1 MVSARIEKSSYFN
14 LIQSGINL
22 ASCVWVCSDPPHFM
36 MKICWKFMKNSDSS
50 SNILS
55 YIWWIM
61 IQSSH
66 LSTNTQRHSML
77 FSVFYHQWNWHAQ
90 PHTYLRIFCC
100 HFTRNIFVLDMGI
113 FFPWL
118 KALCPPFHINIHKIF
133 NDYSQKMT

>member
-66 LSTNTQRHSML
+66 LSTNTRDTACFPQSFITSEIDTHTHNHAHFLKSSVVTLQEKYLCIGYGFLLFLIKSFLSSFSLKHS
-77 FSVFYHQWNWHAQ
+77 QE
-90 PHTYLRIFCC
+90 TE
-100 HFTRNIFVLDMGI
+100 
-113 FFPWL
+113 
-118 KALCPPFHINIHKIF
+118 
-133 NDYSQKMT
+133 NDIT